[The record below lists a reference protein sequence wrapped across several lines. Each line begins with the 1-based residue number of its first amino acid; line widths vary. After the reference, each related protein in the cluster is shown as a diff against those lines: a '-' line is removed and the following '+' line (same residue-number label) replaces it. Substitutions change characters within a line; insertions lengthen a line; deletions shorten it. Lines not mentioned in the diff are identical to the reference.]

1 MNTATTANPKISV
14 DEEQKPVRRRKRLP
28 LIIAVLALLAAV
40 GGGASWL
47 MSQEHATKVDEPGQK
62 KESAPI
68 YVPLENITVNLQ
80 DEGSD
85 QFLQIGMSL
94 KVSGESTADKLKTFM
109 PEVRNRLL
117 YLLSSKCASELTT
130 TSGKDKLSREIR
142 AEVSRVL
149 EPDATSVPS
158 QDAGATDVPKIPIT
172 EIAAV
177 DAPSVAA
184 AVSAAGTETP
194 AVAEATTAAA
204 PADSNIIGVIFTSFL
219 IQ

>member
-1 MNTATTANPKISV
+1 MDTATTANPEISV

-28 LIIAVLALLAAV
+28 LIIASLALLAAI
-40 GGGASWL
+40 GGGSYWF
-47 MSQEHATKVDEPGQK
+47 MSQKHATKVDEPTQK

-68 YVPLENITVNLQ
+68 YVPLESITVNLQ

-117 YLLSSKCASELTT
+117 YLLSSKRASELTT
-130 TSGKDKLSREIR
+130 TSGKEKLSREIL

-149 EPDATSVPS
+149 EPGAASAPP
-158 QDAGATDVPKIPIT
+158 QDAGAADVPKVPIT
-172 EIAAV
+172 EIAAA

-194 AVAEATTAAA
+194 AAAEAKTAAA
-204 PADSNIIGVIFTSFL
+204 PVDSNIIGVIFTSFL